1 MLSGL
6 NDVPWAHIQTAF
18 GTAEEVPHLLTHLL
32 SGDVQVQQASMETL
46 REEVNHQTSIYE
58 VSGYVVPFFVQLL
71 VSKVRTDRIALVEM
85 LYSWTRIVRS
95 SYPTEDSAA
104 THQHMLQALHKVVPD
119 LLRLLADRT
128 RSIQR
133 MVFMMLALLPTDHSE
148 VALALIA
155 FLKKQKNNGFLKDL
169 LGEIAFY
176 ARVGIHPSLAIV
188 PSLIEQCRTYLASDR
203 PSMLQVEAAFVVIYL
218 SQMRFTEDTQRFL
231 ENVMRD
237 SIPYNLDGQ
246 EIEEICD
253 LLAVLPRQE
262 FVPFCMRVLPSVN
275 IPYDAYVIGRLLL
288 DGLFKDVIP
297 VRRWNPLPMPHLA
310 RSRTEITTEDILMP
324 MRDIVL
330 RVGRY
335 YEPASH
341 KVENS
346 DLTGQQRHM
355 LHLLLQTEPFW
366 KVPTNLL
373 EHYGLPADRQS
384 LQRFLEVP

>member
-18 GTAEEVPHLLTHLL
+18 GTAEEVPQLLTDLL
-32 SGDVQVQQASMETL
+32 SGDVQVQQAAMETL
-46 REEVNHQTSIYE
+46 SEKVNHQGSVYE
-58 VSGYVVPFFVQLL
+58 VSAYVVPFFVQIL
-71 VSKVRTDRIALVEM
+71 VSKVRMDRVALVEM
-85 LYSWTRIVRS
+85 LYSWTRIVRTP
-95 SYPTEDSAA
+95 YPAEDSAA
-104 THQHMLQALHKVVPD
+104 THQHMLQALRKAAPD

-133 MVFMMLALLPTDHSE
+133 MGFMMLALLPTDHSD
-148 VALALIA
+148 VAPALIA

-169 LGEIAFY
+169 FGEIAFY
-176 ARVGIHPSLAIV
+176 ARVGIHPNLAVV
-188 PSLIEQCRTYLASDR
+188 PSLLEQCRTYLASDQ
-203 PSMLQVEAAFVVIYL
+203 PSILHVEAAFVVIYL
-218 SQMRFTEDTQRFL
+218 SQTRFTEDTQRFL

-237 SIPYNLDGQ
+237 SISYKLDGQ

-253 LLAVLPRQE
+253 LLAGLPRQE

-275 IPYDAYVIGRLLL
+275 IPYNAHVIGRLLL
-288 DGLFKDVIP
+288 DGLLKDVIP

-310 RSRTEITTEDILMP
+310 RPRAEITTEDILRP
-324 MRDIVL
+324 MRDTVL
-330 RVGRY
+330 QVGRY

-341 KVENS
+341 KVKAP
-346 DLTGQQRHM
+346 DLTGEQRQM
-355 LHLLLQTEPFW
+355 FHLLLQTEPFW

-384 LQRFLEVP
+384 LQRFLEAP

>member
-18 GTAEEVPHLLTHLL
+18 GTAEEVPQLLTDLL
-32 SGDVQVQQASMETL
+32 SGDLQVQQAAMNAL
-46 REEVNHQTSIYE
+46 REEVNHQASVYE
-58 VSGYVVPFFVQLL
+58 VSGYVVPFFVELL
-71 VSKVRTDRIALVEM
+71 VSKVRMDRIALVEM

-95 SYPTEDSAA
+95 SYPAEDRAA
-104 THQHMLQALHKVVPD
+104 THQHMLQALQKAIPD

-133 MVFMMLALLPTDHSE
+133 MGFMMLALLPTDHSE
-148 VALALIA
+148 VAPALIA
-155 FLKKQKNNGFLKDL
+155 FLKKQKNNGFLTDL
-169 LGEIAFY
+169 FGEIAFY
-176 ARVGIHPSLAIV
+176 ARVGMLPNLAVV
-188 PSLIEQCRTYLASDR
+188 PSLLEQCRTYLSADH

-218 SQMRFTEDTQRFL
+218 SQMRLTEDTQRFL

-237 SIPYNLDGQ
+237 SIPYNLDAQ

-262 FVPFCMRVLPSVN
+262 FIPFCVRVLPSVN
-275 IPYDAYVIGRLLL
+275 IPYDAHVIGRLLL

-310 RSRTEITTEDILMP
+310 RSRAEITTEDILMP
-324 MRDIVL
+324 MRDTVL

-335 YEPASH
+335 YESAAH
-341 KVENS
+341 KVEES
-346 DLTGQQRHM
+346 DLMGEQRHI

-373 EHYGLPADRQS
+373 EHYGLPADRQN
-384 LQRFLEVP
+384 LQRFLEVL